1 MSPHPPQ
8 GRGSLA
14 LLWSRQEQPRHRVGM
29 PAPSQ
34 PRRAGLTR
42 QSPLAGALPGAF
54 PFFGFPLP
62 VLSPSEPR
70 PKALLT
76 APVSIAA
83 LPCPQRV
90 FGPVTKVTVPA
101 LSRPALPC
109 PQPHW
114 DTMRIRL
121 LEPISGIYGSYA
133 AGEEASAYCKGNHL
147 TGSPR
152 NACAYLHLGV
162 RALLL
167 EEKLLYPRKSRWA
180 MSELRGSS
188 PKGEFN
194 PTIT

>member
-1 MSPHPPQ
+1 
-8 GRGSLA
+8 
-14 LLWSRQEQPRHRVGM
+14 M

-76 APVSIAA
+76 APVSIVA
-83 LPCPQRV
+83 LPYPQRV
-90 FGPVTKVTVPA
+90 FGPVAKVTVPA

-121 LEPISGIYGSYA
+121 LEPISGTYCSYA
-133 AGEEASAYCKGNHL
+133 AGEEASAYCQ
-147 TGSPR
+147 
-152 NACAYLHLGV
+152 GV
-162 RALLL
+162 
-167 EEKLLYPRKSRWA
+167 PPNWQS
-180 MSELRGSS
+180 
-188 PKGEFN
+188 
-194 PTIT
+194 

>member
-1 MSPHPPQ
+1 MGPK
-8 GRGSLA
+8 SLA
-14 LLWSRQEQPRHRVGM
+14 DWLPTVLLP
-29 PAPSQ
+29 PPSV
-34 PRRAGLTR
+34 RNRIG
-42 QSPLAGALPGAF
+42 
-54 PFFGFPLP
+54 
-62 VLSPSEPR
+62 
-70 PKALLT
+70 
-76 APVSIAA
+76 
-83 LPCPQRV
+83 
-90 FGPVTKVTVPA
+90 
-101 LSRPALPC
+101 
-109 PQPHW
+109 
-114 DTMRIRL
+114 DTMRIGL